1 MFLSVKK
8 LKCHK
13 KQQESTGTLQG
24 RNRHVEVVK
33 NRLATD
39 CEDRDD
45 EERRADCQIGGLVA
59 LLLGEALGDCE
70 EDRCVSRRVEDDEHR
85 DDYFTEKVHTL
96 RVREQTCGCNR
107 ID

>member
-13 KQQESTGTLQG
+13 KQQEATGTLQG

-45 EERRADCQIGGLVA
+45 EKGGGNGHVRRLVTF
-59 LLLGEALGDCE
+59 LFCE
-70 EDRCVSRRVEDDEHR
+70 TLCDGKENRRITRRVEDDEHR